1 MDGAASPVSRWV
13 GLMGLVVVAGIV
25 SGCASSSPDAAAR
38 QAAHRLAQH
47 CANVAS
53 VQLLTVDDEGNAWI
67 GYTDREGPAEFD
79 RCIHLAVRELE
90 RRNAGGESVGPGVLP
105 VSKRD

>member
-1 MDGAASPVSRWV
+1 MYDHFEPRVTTSKRNFPSPQ
-13 GLMGLVVVAGIV
+13 VVTI
-25 SGCASSSPDAAAR
+25 SR

-67 GYTDREGPAEFD
+67 GYTNGEGPAEFD

-90 RRNAGGESVGPGVLP
+90 RRNAGGESVGPGVMP
-105 VSKRD
+105 ISKRD